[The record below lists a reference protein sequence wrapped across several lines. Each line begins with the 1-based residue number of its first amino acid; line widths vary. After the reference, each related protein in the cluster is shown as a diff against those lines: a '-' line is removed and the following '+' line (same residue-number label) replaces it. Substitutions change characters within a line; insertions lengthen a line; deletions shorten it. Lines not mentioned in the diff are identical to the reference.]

1 MGLMKRLLAPPLF
14 NDEKKTREAYLLHF
28 ILLALITIPIPF
40 VVYFLTR
47 MPEDADRAL
56 IFIGITEAI
65 NISLFFILRRG
76 YVRQASIVSVVT
88 LWMIFTISTATSSSI
103 YGIPYLL
110 GNALVITTAGILL
123 GGRGALTMTLAAIL
137 QGGILVHAE
146 ERGWAPPDIL
156 DDALTTWIAGVI
168 LFAVMASLQY
178 IAAREVRVALKRAR
192 SSEERYRL
200 ISKVSSD
207 YTFSTELD
215 EDGNMRLNW
224 VAGAFENITGY
235 TFDEYVA
242 SGGWLAHLHPDDREI
257 DEQDSA
263 KLRANQQVETEV
275 RIYRKDGAMR
285 WVRVYGHPIWDERKN
300 LLVGIVGA
308 VQDITE
314 RKQAEM
320 ELAYERDLLQIFL
333 DNVPDTVYFKDD
345 ASRFVRVNQAQA
357 RFLGI
362 ANPQDA
368 IHKTDF
374 DFQDPKL
381 AQHFLEE
388 ERQIIETGKPVIN
401 RVEFNPAADGNPR
414 WLSATKTPV
423 RNASGQII
431 GTVGISR
438 DITEQKLVEAR
449 EARRRAM
456 LERIVLLGQ
465 QLTEVNDLRTT
476 LEKIWHGV
484 HHDLGFDRL
493 AIFLYDKDTNTVNG
507 TLGTDNEGRIVE
519 EWDYSRSLDQE
530 KPNSFMRALE
540 QPNGLYFTH
549 NFGVEFEIPERD
561 DMYGV
566 TDFAAVSAW
575 AGDKPVAIITVD
587 NLPSGRPI
595 TDMQLES
602 LRLFGGYAGL
612 AIQNARLHTALQAE
626 LTHRQALIDELETK
640 NVELERFTYTVSHD
654 LKSPLVTITGFLG
667 YLEKDALAGDTEKI
681 GNNIRRI
688 TQAAIRMQALLNDIL
703 ELSRIGR
710 VMNAP
715 ENVPFEE
722 IVSESLEQ
730 VRGLLD
736 ATNVVVDVQD
746 NLPIIHGDKVRLVE
760 VMQNLVDNAAK
771 FSKGRPQPRIEIGA
785 RGTAENNFAVLF
797 VRDNGSGIPPQFHEK
812 IFGLFDKLE
821 PTAEGTGIGLA
832 LVKRIIEVHGGRI
845 WVESESDKGATFYFT
860 LPTVGQ

>member
-88 LWMIFTISTATSSSI
+88 LWMIFTISTVTSSSI

-333 DNVPDTVYFKDD
+333 DNVPDAVYFKDD

-362 ANPQDA
+362 ATPQDA
-368 IHKTDF
+368 IDKTDF
-374 DFQDPKL
+374 DFQDLKL

-519 EWDYSRSLDQE
+519 EWDYSRSLDQ
-530 KPNSFMRALE
+530 FMRALE
-540 QPNGLYFTH
+540 NQRTVVPLQQLTSQSGEKMKIARSTKHNFGHFSEVGEFAQFFRLKGFSHGLYFTH

-736 ATNVVVDVQD
+736 ANNVVVDVQD

-771 FSKGRPQPRIEIGA
+771 FSKGRPNRE
-785 RGTAENNFAVLF
+785 
-797 VRDNGSGIPPQFHEK
+797 S
-812 IFGLFDKLE
+812 KL
-821 PTAEGTGIGLA
+821 A
-832 LVKRIIEVHGGRI
+832 HGHCR
-845 WVESESDKGATFYFT
+845 E
-860 LPTVGQ
+860 